1 MEHIQAPV
9 CALRGRA
16 RVSTQR
22 RFRILETIL
31 WEPRWGIYFKA
42 YFKAYSKSSYS
53 RATTAKSTFGR
64 ADRNDGCQGEGPPL
78 PRQQV
83 EDRNGEHDEDRG
95 QSGLLQSPLQV
106 EEVCHSVNEAICGIV
121 EDGSSKLEPWSIRLQ
136 VNQYHS
142 ARSHLPSNP
151 LATAI
156 ATSE

>member
-1 MEHIQAPV
+1 MADV
-9 CALRGRA
+9 RA
-16 RVSTQR
+16 KTA
-22 RFRILETIL
+22 TIVT
-31 WEPRWGIYFKA
+31 IA
-42 YFKAYSKSSYS
+42 TIATTATT
-53 RATTAKSTFGR
+53 ATTAKSVFGCG
-64 ADRNDGCQGEGPPL
+64 DRDGLGQDKRPL
-78 PRQQV
+78 PRRQV

-95 QSGLLQSPLQV
+95 QSDLLQSPLQV

-121 EDGSSKLEPWSIRLQ
+121 EGVFTKLEPWSICFQ